1 MRSRLKSSLPF
12 RLVAYDCLG
21 TVFRGL
27 CTNHEAENELLP
39 SAQDCRSPLHA
50 ATSTAPMEQVEILI
64 RAMAAPAAIFVTIRS
79 SNSRVNHYESDD
91 HHREHQKDF
100 EEKKDSLLA
109 VDDDDSSASSALLQ
123 LEREQDSFSS
133 VMERIWSDVRRPSDR
148 YLCHLLQSYLK
159 ISGTAGGD
167 VEMVVH
173 SDRLANLLYTKVL
186 KGCEDPNALP
196 DPNEYCF
203 LACNYLAMR
212 QTLRQYERSNA
223 VEDKGLQQQQV
234 GCDVESDSNLLIRI
248 FPYHND
254 VALRLWESGAVLGEF
269 LLHNAAQY
277 IQHQRIV
284 ELGAGVGLTGLLL
297 LTMGQTPLAPPIGED
312 LRPAHVTLTDFTSL
326 ALDNLRYNIHLN
338 QSKILHQYRGMFDT
352 GRSSEINCEPSKAV
366 YPSSTLESI
375 VQVEYLEWKEYGY
388 GRDRMGST
396 EGADENLSPAV
407 QCCPDPR
414 MISTICALD
423 QADLLIAA
431 DVAYDQDDIPGLAR
445 TVHRFLSSSDCPGQN
460 ENVGTLPRF
469 RKMALFATAI
479 RNQET
484 FALLEKS
491 LADLGVSSSV
501 VASGRDCEALP
512 RLVHT
517 RFLQSRKD
525 VRICSLEL
533 R

>member
-1 MRSRLKSSLPF
+1 
-12 RLVAYDCLG
+12 
-21 TVFRGL
+21 
-27 CTNHEAENELLP
+27 
-39 SAQDCRSPLHA
+39 
-50 ATSTAPMEQVEILI
+50 MEQVEILI
-64 RAMAAPAAIFVTIRS
+64 RAMAAPAAIFATIRS
-79 SNSRVNHYESDD
+79 SNSPVNHGEPDD
-91 HHREHQKDF
+91 RHREHQKDL

-109 VDDDDSSASSALLQ
+109 VVDDDSSASSALVL

-133 VMERIWSDVRRPSDR
+133 VMERIWSDIRRPNDR

-159 ISGTAGGD
+159 ISGSAGGD
-167 VEMVVH
+167 AEMVVH

-203 LACNYLAMR
+203 LAYNYLAM
-212 QTLRQYERSNA
+212 QQILRQHERSN
-223 VEDKGLQQQQV
+223 GSQQLQA

-277 IQHQRIV
+277 VQHRRIV

-297 LTMGQTPLAPPIGED
+297 LTMGQTPLASPIGED
-312 LRPAHVTLTDFTSL
+312 LLPAHVTLTDFTSL
-326 ALDNLRYNIHLN
+326 ALDNLRYNIELN
-338 QSKILHQYRGMFDT
+338 KSRILRQYRGVFGT
-352 GRSSEINCEPSKAV
+352 GHSSELNCQPARAV
-366 YPSSTLESI
+366 CPSSTLESI

-396 EGADENLSPAV
+396 EGADETLSPTV

-414 MISTICALD
+414 MITTIHALD

-431 DVAYDQDDIPGLAR
+431 DVAYDQDDILGLAR
-445 TVHRFLSSSDCPGQN
+445 TVHRFLTSSGCPSQN
-460 ENVGTLPRF
+460 ANVETPPRF

-479 RNQET
+479 RNRET

-491 LADLGVSSSV
+491 LADLGVFSSV
-501 VASGRDCEALP
+501 VASGHDCEALP

-533 R
+533 LVRDLC